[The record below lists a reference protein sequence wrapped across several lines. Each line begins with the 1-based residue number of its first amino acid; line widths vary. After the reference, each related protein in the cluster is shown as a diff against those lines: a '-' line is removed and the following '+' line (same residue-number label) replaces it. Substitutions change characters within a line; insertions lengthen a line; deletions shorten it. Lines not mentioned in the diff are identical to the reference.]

1 MRTVK
6 YENNYEDAK
15 KIRTEVFIQEQ
26 GFQEEFDEKDSKSVH
41 VTIYVDNE
49 IVGCARMFYD
59 EDKTII
65 HLGRI
70 ALRKK
75 FRNQGLGRYLME
87 CCEKYYEGTSVTS
100 FTLGAQC
107 RKQGFYEKLGYQPI
121 GEIFD
126 DEGVPHIQMIKR
138 V

>member
-1 MRTVK
+1 MRTVEYK
-6 YENNYEDAK
+6 NNYEDAK

-26 GFQEEFDEKDSKSVH
+26 GFQEEFDENDSKSVH

-49 IVGCARMFYD
+49 IAGCARMFCD
-59 EDKTII
+59 EDKTMI

-75 FRNQGLGRYLME
+75 FRNQGLGRYLIG
-87 CCEKYYEGTSVTS
+87 CCEKYYEGMDVTS
-100 FTLGAQC
+100 FALDAQC
-107 RKQGFYEKLGYQPI
+107 RKQGFYEKLGYNPI
-121 GEIFD
+121 GEVFEE
-126 DEGVPHIQMIKR
+126 EGVPHIRMIKR